1 MMATAASGVFKKVA
15 RKREVTYG
23 LVPSAASA
31 QLLRRVKSTWD
42 LNKDTYK
49 SNEIRPDLQVYDF
62 RHGVRRMSGKLDGEL
77 SPGAYSDELSSIVK
91 RDFAAVTP
99 IAGASITIAGTGPT
113 WTVTR
118 AAGSFLTDG
127 VKVGDVIQ
135 LSVGTFN
142 AANITKN
149 LWVVA
154 LTATVATVMPLNGVA
169 LVAEGPIATS
179 TVTVMGK
186 KTFVPLTGHTSVSY
200 SLEHFYSDISQSE
213 VFSGIRYSKAT
224 INLPPTGIATITL
237 EGVGQNITTAAAQY
251 FTAPTAL
258 TTNAVVAAV
267 NGLLMINGAVSA
279 IVTGMSLVIDP
290 AFSGDPVVGSNIV
303 PQQFPGAV
311 DVSGQVTM
319 QFVDNVA
326 RDLFINETESSLMVV
341 MTSDNTAAAQFLNFV
356 MSRIKF
362 SGATKDDSDKALIQT
377 LPFQALLNMGT
388 GGAGQVNEAT
398 SISIQDSAAP

>member
-1 MMATAASGVFKKVA
+1 MATAASGVFKKVA

-23 LVPSAASA
+23 LVPVAASA

-62 RHGVRRMSGKLDGEL
+62 RHGVRRLSGKLDGEL
-77 SPGAYSDELSSIVK
+77 SPGAYADELSSIVK

-127 VKVGDVIQ
+127 VKIGDVIQ

-142 AANITKN
+142 AANISKN
-149 LWVVA
+149 LLVVA

-186 KTFVPLTGHTSVSY
+186 KTFVPLTGHTNVSY

-213 VFSGIRYSKAT
+213 VFSGIRYGKAT
-224 INLPPTGIATITL
+224 LNLPPTGIATISL

-251 FTAPTAL
+251 FTSPTAL

-279 IVTGMSLVIDP
+279 IVTGASIVIDP
-290 AFSGDPVVGSNIV
+290 VFSGDPVVGSNIV

-326 RDLFINETESSLMVV
+326 RDLFINETESSLMVA
-341 MTSDNTAAAQFLNFV
+341 MTSDNSAAAQFVSFV

-377 LPFQALLNMGT
+377 LPFQALLNMAT
-388 GGAGQVNEAT
+388 GGAGQANEAT